1 MTEFTSELPLWA
13 AIPAAVLL
21 VLGGL
26 FTLIG
31 SIGLVRLATFFE
43 RLHGPSMGATLG
55 AACVLCAS
63 VLASSAIAQRPVV
76 HEFLIALF
84 LVMSAPVT
92 SMMLVRAAFYRDK
105 ARKGASAGGQQETH

>member
-1 MTEFTSELPLWA
+1 MNELPTDLPLWA
-13 AIPAAVLL
+13 ALPATLL
-21 VLGGL
+21 LLAGGV

-31 SIGLVRLATFFE
+31 SIGLLRLPIFFQ

-92 SMMLVRAAFYRDK
+92 SMMLVRAAFYRDQ
-105 ARKGASAGGQQETH
+105 ARKAGETGEEHA

>member
-1 MTEFTSELPLWA
+1 MNEFAVDLPLWA
-13 AIPAAVLL
+13 ALPAALLL
-21 VLGGL
+21 VAGGL

-31 SIGLVRLATFFE
+31 SIGLARLPTFFQ

-105 ARKGASAGGQQETH
+105 ARKGANGNEQPEIH